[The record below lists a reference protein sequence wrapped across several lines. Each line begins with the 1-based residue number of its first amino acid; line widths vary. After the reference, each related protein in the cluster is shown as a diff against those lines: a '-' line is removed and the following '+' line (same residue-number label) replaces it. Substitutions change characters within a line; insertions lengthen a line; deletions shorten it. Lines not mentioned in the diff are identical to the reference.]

1 MNILKV
7 MEEKLTA
14 NNVELA
20 TVTEEHGFKVLQ
32 EEEVKAAVEAI

>member
-1 MNILKV
+1 

-20 TVTEEHGFKVLQ
+20 TVTEEHGFKILK
-32 EEEVKAAVEAI
+32 EEEVKVAVDELSQ

>member
-1 MNILKV
+1 

-20 TVTEEHGFKVLQ
+20 TVTEADGFKVLK
-32 EEEVKAAVEAI
+32 EDEVKVAVEAI

>member
-1 MNILKV
+1 

-20 TVTEEHGFKVLQ
+20 TVTSEKGFCVLSDD
-32 EEEVKAAVEAI
+32 EVKAEIENL

>member
-1 MNILKV
+1 

-20 TVTEEHGFKVLQ
+20 TVTEETGFKVLN
-32 EEEVKAAVEAI
+32 EDEVKVAVEAI